1 MKLYRKRPVVI
12 EAVQWDSEDGVYDI
26 LDWIEENGG
35 SAYADLDVS
44 GGTGP
49 KGEDWGSFTIETLE
63 GDMEVS
69 PFDYVIRG
77 VMGEFYACKPDVF
90 AASYEGVV

>member
-12 EAVQWDSEDGVYDI
+12 EAVQWDSEDVVYDI

-35 SAYADLDVS
+35 NAYADLDVS

-49 KGEDWGSFTIETLE
+49 SGEDWGSFTIETLE

-90 AASYEGVV
+90 AASFEEI